1 MSDIN
6 VSNSSSGFDSSA
18 GRSQNIDNT
27 PDVTHQAESKQAA
40 GQQGKSIEPQSSP
53 VDEISRIEQVE
64 GRSLEI
70 VNASFSVDRV
80 RDMVR
85 ELEAALPKA
94 SNSLS
99 FRVDDVLNRP
109 VITVVDKNSGEVV
122 RTLPSDEVV
131 RVMHNIDK
139 MRGILFEDQS

>member
-1 MSDIN
+1 MSDTNGLIN
-6 VSNSSSGFDSSA
+6 NAGASEGVARTLSRASEAKAPAIQPKSDEFGVPQVSA
-18 GRSQNIDNT
+18 PVR
-27 PDVTHQAESKQAA
+27 PA
-40 GQQGKSIEPQSSP
+40 P
-53 VDEISRIEQVE
+53 VDEIARLEQVE
-64 GRSLEI
+64 DRSLE
-70 VNASFSVDRV
+70 VASATFSIDRV
-80 RDMVR
+80 REMVQ

-109 VITVVDKNSGEVV
+109 VITVFDKNSGEVV

>member
-1 MSDIN
+1 MSDT
-6 VSNSSSGFDSSA
+6 NSLISIAGASEGVGRAAPRASEVKNAVNQEKPEPADGLQSGASL
-18 GRSQNIDNT
+18 
-27 PDVTHQAESKQAA
+27 
-40 GQQGKSIEPQSSP
+40 KSDP
-53 VDEISRIEQVE
+53 VEEISRLEQVE

-70 VNASFSVDRV
+70 ASATFSIERV

-109 VITVVDKNSGEVV
+109 VITVFDKNSGEVV

>member
-1 MSDIN
+1 MSDT
-6 VSNSSSGFDSSA
+6 NSLISIAGASEGVVRGAPRASEIKNTVNQEKPEPANELQSSA
-18 GRSQNIDNT
+18 SSK
-27 PDVTHQAESKQAA
+27 PDP
-40 GQQGKSIEPQSSP
+40 IE
-53 VDEISRIEQVE
+53 EISRIEQVE

-70 VNASFSVDRV
+70 ASATFSIERV

-109 VITVVDKNSGEVV
+109 VITVFDKNSGEVV